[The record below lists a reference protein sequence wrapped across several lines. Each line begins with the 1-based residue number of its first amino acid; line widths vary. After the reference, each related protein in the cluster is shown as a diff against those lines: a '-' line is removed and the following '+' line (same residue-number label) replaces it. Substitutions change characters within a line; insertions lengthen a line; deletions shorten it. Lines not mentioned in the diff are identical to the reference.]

1 MSLKRHRTMTKK
13 NEEDLSK
20 EQDKKIEDA
29 EKAGEQVEN
38 IEQEAPQPFEE
49 VSEQSN
55 QDSEPQKET
64 DSGSENESSEDEI
77 NALNEKVEEW
87 KNKYLYLS
95 AEFDNY
101 RKRTIKEKAEL
112 ILNGGEKTIT
122 AILPVVDDLE
132 RALANIKPDADPSAI
147 LEGVGLIHDKFIR
160 ILSQQGVKVIE
171 TNGQELNTDFHEA
184 VAVVPGAEE
193 LKGRI
198 IDTVET
204 GYTLNDKVIRHAK
217 VVVGN

>member
-1 MSLKRHRTMTKK
+1 MSLKRYRTMTKK
-13 NEEDLSK
+13 NEEQVK
-20 EQDKKIEDA
+20 EQDVMTEEPLQSDV
-29 EKAGEQVEN
+29 QVEN
-38 IEQEAPQPFEE
+38 NPDSATPASDAAPQEEESMVSETQASEKEALENEIKTLKEE
-49 VSEQSN
+49 V
-55 QDSEPQKET
+55 D
-64 DSGSENESSEDEI
+64 
-77 NALNEKVEEW
+77 EW
-87 KNKYLYLS
+87 KSKHLYLS

-112 ILNGGEKTIT
+112 ILNGGEKAIT
-122 AILPVVDDLE
+122 AILPVLDDLE
-132 RALANIKPDADPSAI
+132 RALANIKPDADAAAI
-147 LEGVGLIHDKFIR
+147 MEGVGLIHDKFIR

-171 TNGQELNTDFHEA
+171 TAGKELNTDFHEA

>member
-13 NEEDLSK
+13 NKEELSK
-20 EQDKKIEDA
+20 EQEGTLEEPLQDGA
-29 EKAGEQVEN
+29 QVEN
-38 IEQEAPQPFEE
+38 TVDSDTQVEEPVTQETGTPAAAEE
-49 VSEQSN
+49 VL
-55 QDSEPQKET
+55 
-64 DSGSENESSEDEI
+64 ENETLENEI
-77 NALNEKVEEW
+77 NTLKEEVEEW
-87 KNKYLYLS
+87 KNKHLYLS

-112 ILNGGEKTIT
+112 ILNGSEKAIT
-122 AILPVVDDLE
+122 AILPVLDDLE
-132 RALANIKPDADPSAI
+132 RALANIKPDADAGAI
-147 LEGVGLIHDKFIR
+147 MEGVGLIHDKFIR
-160 ILSQQGVKVIE
+160 ILSQMGVKVIE
-171 TNGQELNTDFHEA
+171 TEGQELNTDYHEA
-184 VAVVPGAEE
+184 VAVVPGAED